1 MVAETV
7 VGYLLLVAG
16 VIMLATPGPGI
27 VTIVAGLAVLAR
39 HFHWAD
45 RVKAAAL
52 ARIRD
57 HRTALR
63 ARRAARR
70 AGPPAPQGPD
80 TTVRRDEAAHPSVP
94 DPQRRDAA

>member
-7 VGYLLLVAG
+7 IGYLLLVAG

-45 RVKAAAL
+45 RVKTAAL
-52 ARIRD
+52 VRIRD
-57 HRTALR
+57 GRTALQ
-63 ARRAARR
+63 ARRAAHR
-70 AGPPAPQGPD
+70 AGPGSDRGQG
-80 TTVRRDEAAHPSVP
+80 TTVQRDRPAHRAVP
-94 DPQRRDAA
+94 DHRRRDAA